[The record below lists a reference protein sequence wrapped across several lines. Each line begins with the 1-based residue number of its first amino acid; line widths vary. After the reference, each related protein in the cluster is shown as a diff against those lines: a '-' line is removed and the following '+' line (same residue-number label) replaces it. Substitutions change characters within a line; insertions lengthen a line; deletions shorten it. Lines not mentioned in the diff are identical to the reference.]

1 MRKVPVD
8 EAVGMELGYDI
19 TKIVPGKEKYRAFR
33 RGHVIRPE
41 DVPRLK
47 DMGKEHIYVWV
58 PGDNMVH
65 EDEAALRMA
74 KAAAGPGVVFAEPS
88 QGRVNLKACHDGLL
102 KVQTAQLN
110 WVNNV
115 ENVVFAT
122 LHTNRVVVKDQR
134 VAGTRVVPVA
144 IESTVLEEAV
154 RLCQEPGHLLT
165 IKPFKPM
172 WVAVVITG
180 SEVNSGRIRDGFAK
194 TIRKK
199 INPYGGRWMGQTI
212 VPDDPNLIA
221 TEIQNFIAEG
231 AELILVT
238 GGMSVDPDDATPI
251 GIRSSGAE
259 VVFYGAPV
267 LPGSQFMLAYQGHVP
282 IIGVPG
288 GALFSRIT
296 TLDLLLPRIFAG
308 DKINRA
314 DIVNLGHG
322 GMCEE
327 CVLCHYPLCPFGKG
341 NPI

>member
-47 DMGKEHIYVWV
+47 DMGKQYIYVCV

-74 KAAAGPGVVFAEPS
+74 KAAAGPGIVYTEPS
-88 QGRVNLKACHDGLL
+88 QGRVNLLACHDGLL

-110 WVNNV
+110 WLNNL

-122 LHTNRVVVKDQR
+122 LHTNRVVTKDQK
-134 VAGTRVVPVA
+134 VAGTRVVPIAV
-144 IESTVLEEAV
+144 ESPVLEEAE
-154 RLCQEPGHLLT
+154 RLCREPGSLLS
-165 IKPFKPM
+165 IKPFKPL

-180 SEVNSGRIRDGFAK
+180 SEVNSGRIQDGFAK
-194 TIRKK
+194 TIRNK
-199 INPYGGRWMGQTI
+199 IKPYGGRWLGHTI
-212 VPDDPNLIA
+212 VPDDADLI
-221 TEIQNFIAEG
+221 TGEIRSFVAKG
-231 AELILVT
+231 AELIVVT
-238 GGMSVDPDDATPI
+238 GGMSVDPDDVTPI

-259 VVFYGAPV
+259 VVFYGAPI
-267 LPGSQFMLAYQGHVP
+267 LPGSQFMLAYQGHIP

-288 GALFSRIT
+288 GAMFSRVT
-296 TLDLLLPRIFAG
+296 TLDLLLPSIFAG
-308 DKINRA
+308 DRINRS
-314 DIVNLGHG
+314 DIVNFGHG

-327 CVLCHYPLCPFGKG
+327 CALCHYPLCPFGKG
-341 NPI
+341 NSI